1 MDERPGWLWPELTE
15 WELLTLA
22 PRTFCFLP
30 NQFFVGRWVLGRYVG
45 AAQPLGKVG
54 SSESQS
60 ASSSK
65 VGKGAQGKAGS
76 GGGRA

>member
-1 MDERPGWLWPELTE
+1 ML
-15 WELLTLA
+15 
-22 PRTFCFLP
+22 
-30 NQFFVGRWVLGRYVG
+30 VLGRYVG

-54 SSESQS
+54 SSKSQS